1 MKTLLTIL
9 FLVFAGT
16 TFPCLAA
23 DKPNI
28 VLFLVDDMGWM
39 DCGVYGSKY
48 YETPHMD
55 KLAKQSMLFT
65 DAYAH
70 PLCSPTRASILSGQY
85 PSRHGITT
93 ASGHQPARPEDTSR
107 YPKGAPRDKP
117 FLYAASKN
125 YLDPTLVTLPEV
137 LGEAGYTRVWVSAGE
152 LADSLKEQGLL
163 KG

>member
-1 MKTLLTIL
+1 MKIARTAALFCLTFIHPL
-9 FLVFAGT
+9 APA
-16 TFPCLAA
+16 PCA

-48 YETPHMD
+48 YATPHMD
-55 KLAKQSMLFT
+55 RLAGQSMLFT

-93 ASGHQPARPEDTSR
+93 ASGHQRARPAGTPR
-107 YPKGAPRDKP
+107 YPKGAPADKP
-117 FLYAASKN
+117 LLYAS
-125 YLDPTLVTLPEV
+125 
-137 LGEAGYTRVWVSAGE
+137 
-152 LADSLKEQGLL
+152 SLSLIHI
-163 KG
+163 

>member
-1 MKTLLTIL
+1 MQ
-9 FLVFAGT
+9 
-16 TFPCLAA
+16 AA
-23 DKPNI
+23 PKPNV

-85 PSRHGITT
+85 PSRHGVTT
-93 ASGHQPARPEDTSR
+93 ASGHQPARPEGRET
-107 YPKGAPRDKP
+107 
-117 FLYAASKN
+117 
-125 YLDPTLVTLPEV
+125 TLVCQLCK
-137 LGEAGYTRVWVSAGE
+137 WVSLVHE
-152 LADSLKEQGLL
+152 LRQLRPAEELPDRSNYRADVDQSLGRCSFRVH
-163 KG
+163 